1 MEEKKTPAGRA
12 GKWALWATAVPA
24 AFGIVP
30 YMILR
35 APGQSEGLL
44 LWFSLFCSGAW
55 WWACRFL
62 SAGTSGR
69 KAENRGELSVVSS
82 EKAAV
87 SSEL

>member
-35 APGQSEGLL
+35 APGQSEGLIVITVV
-44 LWFSLFCSGAW
+44 FSLLFWGLVVGLPVFVGGYF
-55 WWACRFL
+55 WAK
-62 SAGTSGR
+62 SR
-69 KAENRGELSVVSS
+69 KQRRVVSS
-82 EKAAV
+82 E
-87 SSEL
+87 